1 MWDDTYEVESASE
14 RLKTKI
20 EEIIERALADE
31 KAVWLRGREWYD
43 WLRGP

>member
-1 MWDDTYEVESASE
+1 MTHTKIESASE

-31 KAVWLRGREWYD
+31 KSHVAQKAVSGITGYVA
-43 WLRGP
+43 P